1 MNALENAI
9 LAGPRSVQNNSKHP
23 GALHFEMEPAGGSSR
38 WNTLRAARVLAAY
51 GGNGI

>member
-23 GALHFEMEPAGGSSR
+23 GAPLFERAPAGGSSR